1 MALVITV
8 SNGIYSPT
16 NPTAH
21 VFMRAC
27 FGLPDIVHTT
37 IDEDEICHG
46 IKCARESNGCS
57 ASSSPLR
64 HP

>member
-1 MALVITV
+1 MALIIIV

-27 FGLPDIVHTT
+27 FGSPDIAHPA
-37 IDEDEICHG
+37 IPDEQLCEGGDD
-46 IKCARESNGCS
+46 ALVTY
-57 ASSSPLR
+57 A
-64 HP
+64 